1 MRIGILLLL
10 LLTALPLFA
19 GDVYKW
25 TSADGEVIY
34 SERYHPDAERIKVT
48 GKKKTS
54 AVSLTDQDEEAAA
67 EAAAAGDYASFEIV
81 QPADDETVRNADGS
95 VPVGLSLSPTLASGH
110 IIHLYVD
117 GAKLDSDITRTQL
130 ILQQL
135 SRGTHTLQAKIVD
148 SQGEPLKDSNSVT
161 FHLRQAAVSTP

>member
-1 MRIGILLLL
+1 MRIGTLLLL
-10 LLTALPLFA
+10 LLTALPLLA
-19 GDVYKW
+19 RDVYKW
-25 TSADGEVIY
+25 ISEDGEVIY
-34 SERYHPDAERIKVT
+34 TERYHPDAERIKVT
-48 GKKKTS
+48 DKKKSS
-54 AVSLTDQDEEAAA
+54 AVSLTDESES
-67 EAAAAGDYASFEIV
+67 AAAGEYASFEIV
-81 QPADDETVRNADGS
+81 QPANDETVRNADGS
-95 VPVGLSLSPTLASGH
+95 VPVGLSLSPALASGH

-161 FHLRQAAVSTP
+161 FHIRQAAVSTP

>member
-1 MRIGILLLL
+1 MRIGTLLLL
-10 LLTALPLFA
+10 LLTALPLLA
-19 GDVYKW
+19 RDVYKW
-25 TSADGEVIY
+25 ISEDGEVIY
-34 SERYHPDAERIKVT
+34 TERYHPDAERIKVT
-48 GKKKTS
+48 DKKKSS
-54 AVSLTDQDEEAAA
+54 AVSLTDESESA
-67 EAAAAGDYASFEIV
+67 AAAAGEYASFEIV
-81 QPADDETVRNADGS
+81 QPANDETVRNADGS
-95 VPVGLSLSPTLASGH
+95 VPVGLSLSPALASGH

-161 FHLRQAAVSTP
+161 FHIRQAAVSPP

>member
-1 MRIGILLLL
+1 MRIGTLLLL
-10 LLTALPLFA
+10 LLTALPLLA
-19 GDVYKW
+19 RDVYKW
-25 TSADGEVIY
+25 ISEDGEVIY
-34 SERYHPDAERIKVT
+34 TERYHPDAERIKVT
-48 GKKKTS
+48 DKKKSS
-54 AVSLTDQDEEAAA
+54 AVSLTDESESA
-67 EAAAAGDYASFEIV
+67 AAAAGEYASFEIV
-81 QPADDETVRNADGS
+81 QPANDETVRNADGS
-95 VPVGLSLSPTLASGH
+95 VPVGLSLSPALASGH

-161 FHLRQAAVSTP
+161 FH